1 VTSVVD
7 MADIADIADV
17 VERRPRAGAGADG
30 DVRRHIA
37 SVAAELTTRRGDVT
51 FAMRDQLA
59 LRIHE
64 LDGDPVLLEL
74 LAASIEGN
82 VVNILRALQHDIGND
97 RQEPPTAAVEYAR
110 RLAQRGVPVN
120 ALVRAYRLGQQFLLS
135 QAFDASRRLRG
146 SEVVRADAYDRIV
159 TSVFDYIDWISQR
172 VVVVYEEEREAWL
185 ANRSNALTAKVL
197 EIVAGAS
204 LDAAA
209 TEKVIGYRLRG
220 HHVAVVAWMHE
231 SAVQSDQ
238 LSRTT
243 RMIRQFA
250 SEAGGGSP
258 LVMGCDRATAW
269 GWVPVPRGWSFDE
282 RLTGWRPG
290 DAPAP
295 VLAVGSSRAGL
306 DGFRTSHEEAL
317 RVHRIAALGGT
328 PHRSVVSHDEPGIAA
343 TTLLAQNLG
352 DARTW
357 MRTVLGGLLRDDE
370 NTARLRFTLLT
381 LLRHDMSYTA
391 TAEAMVMHKN
401 SIKYR
406 LAAAESILGR
416 PVTDS
421 RLDVELALTACAWLG
436 PAVLTP
442 VDD

>member
-1 VTSVVD
+1 MTSAPVV
-7 MADIADIADV
+7 I
-17 VERRPRAGAGADG
+17 ERRTRVVSDPADE
-30 DVRRHIA
+30 VRGHIA
-37 SVAAELTTRRGDVT
+37 AVAAALTHHLSDVT
-51 FAMRDQLA
+51 FEMRDLLA
-59 LRIHE
+59 LRVHE

-82 VVNILRALQHDIGND
+82 VVNILNALQHDIGND

-135 QAFDASRRLRG
+135 KAFETSRRLG
-146 SEVVRADAYDRIV
+146 GDEAVRADAYDRIV
-159 TSVFDYIDWISQR
+159 NGVFDYIDWISQR

-185 ANRSNALTAKVL
+185 ANRSNARTAKVL
-197 EIVAGAS
+197 RILEGAT
-204 LDAAA
+204 LDVSA
-209 TEKVIGYRLRG
+209 TEKVIGYRLSG

-231 SAVQSDQ
+231 SGVQSDQ

-243 RMIRQFA
+243 RVIREFA
-250 SEAGGGSP
+250 AEIGAGTP

-269 GWVPVPRGWSFDE
+269 AWVPVPRGWRLED
-282 RLTGWRPG
+282 RLTEWRSG

-295 VLAVGSSRAGL
+295 VLALGSSRAGL
-306 DGFRTSHEEAL
+306 EGFRTSHEEAL
-317 RVHRIAALGGT
+317 RVHRIASLGGIS
-328 PHRSVVSHDEPGIAA
+328 HRAVVSHDEPGIAA
-343 TTLLAQNLG
+343 TTLLSQNLPG
-352 DARTW
+352 ARAW
-357 MRTVLGGLLRDDE
+357 MRGVLGDLLLDDE
-370 NTARLRFTLLT
+370 TTARLRFTLLT
-381 LLRHDMSYTA
+381 LLRHDMNYTA

-406 LAAAESILGR
+406 LSCAEGILGQS
-416 PVTDS
+416 VADN
-421 RLDVELALTACAWLG
+421 RLDVELALTACEWLG

>member
-1 VTSVVD
+1 VT
-7 MADIADIADV
+7 AEV
-17 VERRPRAGAGADG
+17 VERRPRVSIGADG
-30 DVRRHIA
+30 EVRRHMA
-37 SVAAELTTRRGDVT
+37 SVAAELTQHLGDVT
-51 FAMRDQLA
+51 FEMRDLLA
-59 LRIHE
+59 LRVHE

-82 VVNILRALQHDIGND
+82 VVNILRALQHDIAND

-135 QAFDASRRLRG
+135 QAFDASRRLG
-146 SEVVRADAYDRIV
+146 GDEAVRVEAYNRIV
-159 TSVFDYIDWISQR
+159 NSVFDYIDWISQR

-185 ANRSNALTAKVL
+185 ANRSNARTAKVL
-197 EIVAGAS
+197 QVLEGAD
-204 LDAAA
+204 LDVAA
-209 TEKVIGYRLRG
+209 TEKVMGYRLSG

-250 SEAGGGSP
+250 SEVGGGSP

-269 GWVPVPRGWSFDE
+269 GWVPVPRGWSFHE
-282 RLTGWRPG
+282 RLTTWRPG
-290 DAPAP
+290 DSPAP
-295 VLAVGSSRAGL
+295 VLALGSSRSGL

-317 RVHRIAALGGT
+317 RVHRIASLGGV
-328 PHRSVVSHDEPGIAA
+328 PERSVVSHDEPGIAA

-352 DARTW
+352 GARAW
-357 MRTVLGGLLRDDE
+357 MRSVLGDLLRDDE
-370 NTARLRFTLLT
+370 TTARLRFTLLT
-381 LLRHDMSYTA
+381 LLRHDMNYTT

-406 LAAAESILGR
+406 LTSAESILGR
-416 PVTDS
+416 PVAEN
-421 RLDVELALTACAWLG
+421 RLDVELALAACEWLG
-436 PAVLTP
+436 PAVLSP